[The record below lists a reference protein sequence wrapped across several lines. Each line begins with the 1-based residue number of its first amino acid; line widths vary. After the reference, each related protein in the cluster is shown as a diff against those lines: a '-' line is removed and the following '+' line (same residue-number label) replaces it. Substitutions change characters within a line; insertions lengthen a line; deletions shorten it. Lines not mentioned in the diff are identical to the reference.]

1 MPILRQIAQLGHPVL
16 RTIAAPV
23 DFPASAAVLALIDDM
38 LATLRQADGVGIA
51 APQVYEPQSIFILA
65 SRPNPRYPD
74 APLMEPEVVI
84 NPEIVERSAEMVKGW
99 EGCLSIPGI
108 RGEVPRHRRIRA
120 RYQTLDGREVENEF
134 TDFVA
139 RIFQHEDDHLRGIVF
154 LDRLE
159 STRDL
164 IMEKEYQKRFGARG
178 RSSESRG
185 AASEPGRLRCREIG
199 IGTPIATWF
208 NDRHPKGRHA
218 RAIEAAFPSHRA
230 DGAAWRH
237 HRSLK
242 DMEILI
248 LASVKRAAGRSKLPD
263 YARMMSAYHR
273 AFAREL
279 QEIVRQLTGP
289 QGRPCG

>member
-23 DFPASAAVLALIDDM
+23 PLPASTAIRSLIDDM
-38 LATLRQADGVGIA
+38 LATLREADGVGLA
-51 APQVYEPQSIFILA
+51 APQVFESLAILIVA

-84 NPEIVERSAEMVKGW
+84 NPEILERSDEMVKGW

-108 RGEVPRHRRIRA
+108 RGEVPRHRRIRV
-120 RYQTLDGREVENEF
+120 RYQTIEGTVVDREF

-164 IMEKEYQKRFGARG
+164 VTEREYQKQ
-178 RSSESRG
+178 
-185 AASEPGRLRCREIG
+185 
-199 IGTPIATWF
+199 
-208 NDRHPKGRHA
+208 
-218 RAIEAAFPSHRA
+218 
-230 DGAAWRH
+230 
-237 HRSLK
+237 
-242 DMEILI
+242 
-248 LASVKRAAGRSKLPD
+248 
-263 YARMMSAYHR
+263 
-273 AFAREL
+273 FAR
-279 QEIVRQLTGP
+279 
-289 QGRPCG
+289 